1 MNTTLDIKA
10 INEFVNRSL
19 NVEDRVIITRDKDE
33 YEVHKE
39 SGAYLFNYP
48 VGRNAADDENIR
60 DMVNFGIRQLEVG
73 KNIVHQSYKRQLQSI
88 MNNF

>member
-39 SGAYLFNYP
+39 SGAYLLIILL
-48 VGRNAADDENIR
+48 VEMRMMR
-60 DMVNFGIRQLEVG
+60 DTLETW
-73 KNIVHQSYKRQLQSI
+73 
-88 MNNF
+88 